1 MKYSTRNTIHSTF
14 GVLQSSLNHK
24 VVFCLPTLLFK
35 KTFANKNVLDVVAKP
50 MFTFSKH
57 VFLRVTGRLWNS
69 EYRETQGTTCS
80 CSCAITPREIH
91 VYDSHS
97 SRKHVPSLQI
107 QDTKIRNIIIPD
119 ICCSRKDVDLLIIKF
134 PSCNILF
141 VEHFEIYFPPE
152 A

>member
-50 MFTFSKH
+50 MFTFSKL
-57 VFLRVTGRLWNS
+57 VFLRVDNFMFAWIAIVVVTTRSVSTGR
-69 EYRETQGTTCS
+69 G
-80 CSCAITPREIH
+80 
-91 VYDSHS
+91 VK
-97 SRKHVPSLQI
+97 SRKKSRNQK
-107 QDTKIRNIIIPD
+107 KIPERSIPE
-119 ICCSRKDVDLLIIKF
+119 IKKNPATRVLTSRKNTVHSLRNFIFCINRCVRQVPLGFFSK
-134 PSCNILF
+134 
-141 VEHFEIYFPPE
+141 

>member
-57 VFLRVTGRLWNS
+57 VFLRVPLKQDLFWQPIHQLGRTVVLLC
-69 EYRETQGTTCS
+69 EE
-80 CSCAITPREIH
+80 
-91 VYDSHS
+91 
-97 SRKHVPSLQI
+97 L
-107 QDTKIRNIIIPD
+107 
-119 ICCSRKDVDLLIIKF
+119 CSRELYA
-134 PSCNILF
+134 
-141 VEHFEIYFPPE
+141 E
-152 A
+152 